1 MAKTAP
7 PKPPRPKS
15 DHTGE
20 APIAALEFRF
30 DCLRYGHWGPHAE
43 RARLAAY
50 VLWRVAGDRTGR
62 LTALWHDARYSYG
75 DAGIA
80 MLDGFRRESAVAIEL
95 IIKAVIAEQLKLRRA
110 SERVPH
116 THNIPKLWQA
126 AGLRQLNREDEHL
139 LISFQSILMWSGRY
153 ATPLTVQNWAKEY
166 RAFAELERHPSLGPA
181 RFIGWDEFDRLFQ
194 MARSRLLELR
204 TEAEG

>member
-1 MAKTAP
+1 MGFYGIGFVRPPATRLFALKPWLIGALPLPRFCGACEAASLRVSMTRMAKITP

-15 DHTGE
+15 DRNDE

-30 DCLRYGHWGPHAE
+30 DCLRYGHWAPRAE

-50 VLWRVAGDRTGR
+50 ILWRVAGDRTGL
-62 LTALWHDARYSYG
+62 LTALWHNARYSYG

-116 THNIPKLWQA
+116 THNI
-126 AGLRQLNREDEHL
+126 
-139 LISFQSILMWSGRY
+139 QSCGR
-153 ATPLTVQNWAKEY
+153 PLGFPNSTGGTNTY
-166 RAFAELERHPSLGPA
+166 CFCSNP
-181 RFIGWDEFDRLFQ
+181 F
-194 MARSRLLELR
+194 
-204 TEAEG
+204 